1 MYKLYNKSKNF
12 LFKNNITKESNQGI
26 IQMRGSGSKVLV
38 SDVGKIDI
46 NTKTTGGFRLY
57 VAAAYVATF
66 DWKLTLLH
74 QSLKGLSS
82 RY

>member
-1 MYKLYNKSKNF
+1 
-12 LFKNNITKESNQGI
+12 
-26 IQMRGSGSKVLV
+26 MRGSGSKVLV